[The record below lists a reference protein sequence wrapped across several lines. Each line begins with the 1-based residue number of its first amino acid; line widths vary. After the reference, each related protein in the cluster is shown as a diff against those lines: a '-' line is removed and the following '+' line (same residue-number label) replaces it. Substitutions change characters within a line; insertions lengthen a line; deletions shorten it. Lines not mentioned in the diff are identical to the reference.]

1 METSKRYRGI
11 GTFWRDEGLSR
22 LWRGTNA
29 SLALAV
35 PSVGIYMPL
44 YDIFRNYLEDLTL
57 HNAPI
62 ITPYV
67 PPIAGSLARSIAC
80 LTCYPIELARTRMQT
95 EAFKLSQGGRDAVSA
110 HLDSGKPIGEQGVE
124 DAFELLYEIKE
135 CYWMYFAAQFD
146 L

>member
-1 METSKRYRGI
+1 MVSECNGFVGDDWDKRNWNLSLVDGDEQKVSRNRY
-11 GTFWRDEGLSR
+11 FLESEGLSR

-62 ITPYV
+62 ITLYV

-80 LTCYPIELARTRMQT
+80 LTCYPIELARTRMQ
-95 EAFKLSQGGRDAVSA
+95 
-110 HLDSGKPIGEQGVE
+110 
-124 DAFELLYEIKE
+124 Y
-135 CYWMYFAAQFD
+135 
-146 L
+146 

>member
-1 METSKRYRGI
+1 MVSECNGFVGDDWDKRNWNLSLVDGDEQEVSRNRY
-11 GTFWRDEGLSR
+11 FLESEGLSR

-57 HNAPI
+57 RNAPI

-80 LTCYPIELARTRMQT
+80 LTCYPIELARTRMQ
-95 EAFKLSQGGRDAVSA
+95 
-110 HLDSGKPIGEQGVE
+110 
-124 DAFELLYEIKE
+124 Y
-135 CYWMYFAAQFD
+135 
-146 L
+146 